1 MANPDTLRLLAAP
14 PYPNSRLPVL
24 LYRGA
29 LRADPAAMERA
40 FAAAGWANSWR
51 KGIYRFHHFHS
62 IAHEV
67 LGIAAGRVT
76 VRFGGPAGADAV
88 LAAGDVAVIPAGV
101 AHCNAGDDGDLLV
114 VGAYPGGSRFDTL
127 RGDPADYE
135 DAARRAAAVPVPDR
149 GPVAGYDS
157 LHATLRELWGAPAA

>member
-1 MANPDTLRLLAAP
+1 MTDPDTLLLPAAP
-14 PYPNSRLPVL
+14 PYPNSHLPVL

-29 LRADPAAMERA
+29 LPADATAMERA
-40 FAAAGWANSWR
+40 FAAAGWANTWR
-51 KGIYRFHHFHS
+51 NGIYRFHHFHG

-76 VRFGGPAGADAV
+76 VRFGGPAGMEAT

-101 AHCNAGDDGDLLV
+101 AHCNAGDDGALLV

-127 RGDPADYE
+127 RGDPAE
-135 DAARRAAAVPVPDR
+135 DADAVRRAAAVPVPDR
-149 GPVAGYDS
+149 DPVPGHDG
-157 LHATLRELWGAPAA
+157 LRQLWGAPAA